1 LEKFIVEIGMGA
13 DFHGQDV
20 TDECIRKNQK

>member
-1 LEKFIVEIGMGA
+1 MGA

-20 TDECIRKNQK
+20 TDECIRKN

>member
-1 LEKFIVEIGMGA
+1 MEKFIVEIGMGA

-20 TDECIRKNQK
+20 TDECIRKN